1 MSFAQYLKQK
11 ISSEGISRIKLID
24 DLVLF
29 NDDFSQLDPVTL
41 SRWFNNKTTP
51 SIYKQLIICHY
62 FKDNILNYI
71 LDNIDT
77 SMSNSFIRIKRNAY
91 QTIAPKYNNN
101 PYISSKKE
109 GIKTHI
115 EKYSYDD
122 SFKIFNNFYNNFE
135 LYSNALKLRKKHLN
149 IEAKRVVISR
159 RSLDGAFRS
168 HMAIT
173 YNHDDVYLRDFLK
186 NVLNITIDIPTDRI
200 ILLELSNFH
209 DQVSLK
215 EILFYLSLYFIENE
229 LLDCTL
235 IFAARGEKIRDL
247 LLSLGAQPLAP
258 KIKDTE
264 ELYPMMLDILKLL
277 SSPFT
282 INIIKEYYS
291 PERNMESFKYTHLEK
306 YPAET

>member
-77 SMSNSFIRIKRNAY
+77 SMSNNLIRTKRNVY

-101 PYISSKKE
+101 PYITSKKE
-109 GIKTHI
+109 DTRTYI

-122 SFKIFNNFYNNFE
+122 SFRIFKNFYKNFKS
-135 LYSNALKLRKKHLN
+135 YDDALKIRKKYLDIN
-149 IEAKRVVISR
+149 AKRVLISR
-159 RSLDGAFRS
+159 RSLNGEFRS

-173 YNHDDVYLRDFLK
+173 YHHDTEFLLALW
-186 NVLNITIDIPTDRI
+186 NTLINTTIDIPTDKI
-200 ILLELSNFH
+200 ISSELSNFH
-209 DQVSLK
+209 DQTSLK
-215 EILFYLSLYFIENE
+215 EILFHLSLYFIANN
-229 LLDCTL
+229 LVDYTL
-235 IFAARGEKIRDL
+235 VFAARGEKIRDFAI
-247 LLSLGAQPLAP
+247 SLGAQPLAP
-258 KIKDTE
+258 KIKDSE
-264 ELYPMMLDILKLL
+264 ELYPMQVEVLKLI
-277 SSPFT
+277 SSPLT
-282 INIIKEYYS
+282 INTIKEYYN
-291 PERNMESFKYTHLEK
+291 PERKMESFKYTHLEK
-306 YPAET
+306 YPA